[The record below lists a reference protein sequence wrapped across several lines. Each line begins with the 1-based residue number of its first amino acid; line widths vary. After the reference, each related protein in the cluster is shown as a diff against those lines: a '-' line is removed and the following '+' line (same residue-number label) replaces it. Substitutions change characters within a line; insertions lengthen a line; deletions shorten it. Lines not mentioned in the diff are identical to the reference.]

1 MHPMDCEKNVCI
13 NMELNLFFFHLIA
26 FVIVLSDFFG
36 LFFSFYILQ
45 I

>member
-1 MHPMDCEKNVCI
+1 
-13 NMELNLFFFHLIA
+13 MELNLFFHLIA